1 MNKGDIK
8 FYKFV
13 ESLGTLKLCA
23 VSASEAASIK
33 DGAKIVMS
41 DINFEYGTHTYYS
54 VELLSGTK
62 GTDIKLGDY
71 TFSYLVSVKTDY
83 IRSYNSYNVYTSLA
97 FLTPTGEVVENNAIK
112 IHGTPDDG
120 RILYDVKLLMCL
132 ISVIG
137 YTDDFFPMWN
147 TLFHSGSQKK
157 EYLYKYADGLKQ
169 VIEKYPLMKGYLRK
183 TLLASCEQDAEMK
196 EEIDKLL

>member
-8 FYKFV
+8 YYKIV
-13 ESLGTLKLCA
+13 ETLGILKLCP
-23 VSASEAASIK
+23 VSESETASIK

-41 DINFEYGTHTYYS
+41 DINFEYGTHTSYS
-54 VELLSGTK
+54 VELLGGAK

-83 IRSYNSYNVYTSLA
+83 VRSYDSYNVYASLA
-97 FLTPTGEVVENNAIK
+97 FLTPTREVVENNAIK
-112 IHGTPDDG
+112 VHGSPDDG
-120 RILYDVKLLMCL
+120 SILYDVKLLMYL

-147 TLFHSGSQKK
+147 TLFHPGSKK
-157 EYLYKYADGLKQ
+157 REYLYKYAYGLKQ
-169 VIEKYPLMKGYLRK
+169 TVEKYPRIKGYLK
-183 TLLASCEQDAEMK
+183 KSLLEACEQDVEMK
-196 EEIDKLL
+196 DEIEKIL

>member
-8 FYKFV
+8 YYKFV
-13 ESLGTLKLCA
+13 ESLGALKLCA

-41 DINFEYGTHTYYS
+41 DINFEYGTHTFYS

-83 IRSYNSYNVYTSLA
+83 IRCYNSYDVYTSLA
-97 FLTPTGEVVENNAIK
+97 FLTPTSEVVENNAIK

-120 RILYDVKLLMCL
+120 SIL
-132 ISVIG
+132 
-137 YTDDFFPMWN
+137 
-147 TLFHSGSQKK
+147 
-157 EYLYKYADGLKQ
+157 
-169 VIEKYPLMKGYLRK
+169 
-183 TLLASCEQDAEMK
+183 
-196 EEIDKLL
+196 